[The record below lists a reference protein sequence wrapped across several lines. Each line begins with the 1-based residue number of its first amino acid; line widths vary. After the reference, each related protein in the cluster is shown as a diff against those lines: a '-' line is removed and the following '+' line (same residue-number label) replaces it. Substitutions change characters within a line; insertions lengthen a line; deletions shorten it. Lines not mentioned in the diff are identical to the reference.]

1 MSEKLGSPPCAL
13 SEHVTSLLKFSQEI
27 GGLSMMELAAVFRI
41 AAATCDE
48 VHAITEKAQMA
59 IKIRGWVPGK

>member
-1 MSEKLGSPPCAL
+1 MSEQSSNTPDILTQ
-13 SEHVTSLLKFSQEI
+13 HVTSLLKFSQEI

-48 VHAITEKAQMA
+48 FHAITEKAQIA
-59 IKIRGWVPGK
+59 IKFRSWYPVK

>member
-1 MSEKLGSPPCAL
+1 MSDDTIDVDVL
-13 SEHVTSLLKFSQEI
+13 SHHVTSLLKFSQEI

-48 VHAITEKAQMA
+48 FHAITEKAQMA
-59 IKIRGWVPGK
+59 IKIRNWRLGS